1 MNYYEHHIGDYAE
14 ATQHLT
20 ILEDG
25 VYTRLL
31 RKYYASEKP
40 LPADIAKV
48 QRLVVARSKE
58 EREAVESVLREF
70 FELREDGWHQDRC
83 DMEIERYRAGEPE
96 REAKKANEEAR
107 LKKHREERAA
117 LFAKLTAAG
126 QHAMWNITMKEL
138 RERVAG
144 LPNSTPEAAPETGT
158 ATEPETPETL
168 QVGEP
173 ATAPATPVTATQ
185 TPDTT
190 THTQTPTK
198 ERSTSLGGKPEYPP
212 GFVRFWSIWPKHPRK
227 EAKGECAKA
236 WEKAGAENIADTVIA
251 HVERKKVSK
260 EWTKDGGEYVP
271 APLVYLNQKRWQGA
285 DEPAADG
292 GSPEPNW
299 FEVAGFG
306 SQAEALNARCHV
318 GNFRDFRDGKL
329 FSEEVAG

>member
-58 EREAVESVLREF
+58 EREAVEAVLREF

-83 DMEIERYRAGEPE
+83 DMEIERYRAGEPD
-96 REAKKANEEAR
+96 REAKKANEDTR
-107 LKKHREERAA
+107 TRRHREERAA
-117 LFAKLTAAG
+117 LFKQLNDAG
-126 QHAMWNITMKEL
+126 QHAQWNIGIKDL
-138 RERVAG
+138 RALVAA
-144 LPNSTPEAAPETGT
+144 LQPPVPDAPETQP

-168 QVGEP
+168 QVREP
-173 ATAPATPVTATQ
+173 VTAPAMPVTATQ

-198 ERSTSLGGKPEYPP
+198 QGNTSLGGKPEYPP

-236 WEKAGAENIADTVIA
+236 WEKAGAESIADTVIA

-260 EWTKDGGEYVP
+260 EWTKDSGEYVP

-292 GSPEPNW
+292 VSPEPNW

-329 FSEEVAG
+329 FSEEVTG